1 MKSREISKMISTICL
16 LFAALLFIFNIN
28 PILLATS
35 KEITSQNDQATNIFK
50 MKIRLKYL
58 NEKFMPLEHNLLKR
72 TFDLNNSLSNI
83 DNFSLNNKTSKNSN
97 SKVHG
102 IDYIGY
108 SSFNENN
115 FSIDLSL
122 NNSSNDS
129 YESGINSSIERG
141 SRRYWAL
148 ILIFIPLCTI
158 VGNVLVVVS
167 VVKEKNLHTVTNYFV
182 VSLAIADLA
191 VASTVMPFAV
201 YYEVSF
207 N

>member
-58 NEKFMPLEHNLLKR
+58 NEKFIPMEHNLFKR
-72 TFDLNNSLSNI
+72 TIDLNNSLQSSI
-83 DNFSLNNKTSKNSN
+83 DKFSLNNKTSKNS
-97 SKVHG
+97 KVNG

-129 YESGINSSIERG
+129 YESGINSSNELGR
-141 SRRYWAL
+141 RRYWAL

-201 YYEVSF
+201 YYEVIY